1 MENKGKKIK
10 YNLILGIASEVL
22 TIILGII
29 VPRLVL
35 TNYGSEVN
43 GLLGSVSQI
52 YAYVALLEAGVGT
65 ATVQALYRTVSK
77 NNRDETNAVLAA
89 TNRYYH
95 RTGLLYLLAILLF
108 SILYPLTVDT
118 SIPLI
123 TIVLVIVFNGLG
135 SVINYFFQAKYFLL
149 LSAEGK
155 NYIKNGLTMFTNVFK
170 NIAKIVLIRAGFDV
184 VFVQAIAMV
193 VSLIQ
198 MVYVT
203 WYIKK
208 YYSWIDLTVEP
219 DFASISQ
226 SKNVLVHQITGLVFN
241 NTDNITLTYFAGLKM
256 VSVYSMYN
264 MMYGMI
270 NTAQVTLAGSVVF
283 VLGQT
288 YHSDRKRF
296 LELYDCYELY
306 YVALSFAL
314 YTVMNFFILPFF
326 TLYTAGVNDINYINR
341 YLPYM
346 FSSIALLSCARNA
359 PNNVI
364 SFAGHFKQTQYRF
377 MLEAA
382 INLGV
387 SLVAVQFLGIYGV
400 LLGTIVALFYRT
412 NDIILYTSSKL
423 LKRSP
428 WVSYRRLLICIGVFA
443 LIQLLNRFWLF
454 EMASYISLFLFAIP
468 YTVLVFLLYFGMAS
482 VCDRNTA
489 MIAWNLIQ
497 QKTRKRSNT

>member
-241 NTDNITLTYFAGLKM
+241 NTDNITLTYFAGL
-256 VSVYSMYN
+256 
-264 MMYGMI
+264 
-270 NTAQVTLAGSVVF
+270 
-283 VLGQT
+283 
-288 YHSDRKRF
+288 
-296 LELYDCYELY
+296 
-306 YVALSFAL
+306 
-314 YTVMNFFILPFF
+314 
-326 TLYTAGVNDINYINR
+326 
-341 YLPYM
+341 
-346 FSSIALLSCARNA
+346 
-359 PNNVI
+359 
-364 SFAGHFKQTQYRF
+364 
-377 MLEAA
+377 
-382 INLGV
+382 
-387 SLVAVQFLGIYGV
+387 
-400 LLGTIVALFYRT
+400 
-412 NDIILYTSSKL
+412 
-423 LKRSP
+423 
-428 WVSYRRLLICIGVFA
+428 
-443 LIQLLNRFWLF
+443 
-454 EMASYISLFLFAIP
+454 
-468 YTVLVFLLYFGMAS
+468 
-482 VCDRNTA
+482 
-489 MIAWNLIQ
+489 
-497 QKTRKRSNT
+497 